1 MESELGDQTV
11 VECFE
16 NRQSPLIGQ
25 RILRVPKIGGEQLG
39 AAFLEG
45 KYDGKAVRGMER
57 LAY

>member
-1 MESELGDQTV
+1 MGDQTV

-25 RILRVPKIGGEQLG
+25 RTLCLPKIDGKQLG